1 MKPFALR
8 ARHSAAD
15 PEAMNDQLN
24 LLRFGVGN
32 ADFLY
37 KQAREFRDYPKG
49 ERTEHQSL
57 VTDGGHTWMN
67 SRHHLTETLQLY
79 FKQGLPFHSN
89 AFLTPTSASL

>member
-1 MKPFALR
+1 MKPFALT

-15 PEAMNDQLN
+15 PEATNDKLN

-37 KQAREFRDYPKG
+37 KQEMEFNDYLKG
-49 ERTEHQSL
+49 ERTEHQLL
-57 VTDGGHTWMN
+57 VTDGGHPWMN

-79 FKQGLPFHSN
+79 FK
-89 AFLTPTSASL
+89 